1 MRKLALLLVLL
12 PALAL
17 PAGAHAQ
24 LPVGAQME
32 GVEHVGNIPVNGS
45 VGANFKGNYMFVT
58 GTVGSPKTD
67 PGLVSQANYGGLW
80 VYDVSDAENP
90 QLVTHLPVPH
100 YENEDVS
107 VGGDRLLIS
116 GDGTLGGSNLVVV
129 DISDPEAPFIEQVI
143 NMQLLD
149 EGHTATCVQDCKY
162 AWVAGGGSIAVI
174 RLDGNTQVPK
184 GATPGAQ
191 VSNGPGVNGP
201 QPVGSVTVPM
211 PVTGNVEAGDLKVY
225 REFGWSTHDVQVDEA
240 GYAWVVGGHGTIA
253 FDTRPGHYGE
263 DNLLDPTVVA
273 RTGPEALADGELSC
287 DGFNEDGTP
296 EEGCEDDGD
305 TLNDFIHHN
314 SWRPDATE
322 FKSRKD
328 KQLKQKGVKPGETVL
343 ITEEDIWSRA
353 TSATTKGGC
362 ETQGSFQT
370 WQVKQLKTTGE
381 NEATVKPLDS
391 YTTEFNEFLTDQD
404 DVEGMDLIPTNGFC
418 SSHYFDEQ
426 DGLVATAWYEQG
438 TRLLDVRDPTDI
450 KEVGYFMA
458 PDSVVWAAYWSPT
471 DPSIIY
477 VMDHQRGI
485 DVLRV
490 GEGAVAGS
498 EVSAP
503 AVPQWFRADSD
514 ARTAVA
520 APQEHPRFGYVCR
533 MR

>member
-1 MRKLALLLVLL
+1 
-12 PALAL
+12 
-17 PAGAHAQ
+17 
-24 LPVGAQME
+24 ME

-45 VGANFKGNYMFVT
+45 VGANFRDNYMFVT
-58 GTVGSPKTD
+58 GTLGSPKTD
-67 PGLVSQANYGGLW
+67 PGLTTQINYGGLW
-80 VYDVSDAENP
+80 VYDTTDAANP

-107 VGGDRLLIS
+107 IGGNRLLIS
-116 GDGTLGGSNLVVV
+116 GDGTLGGSNLIVV
-129 DISDPEAPFIEQVI
+129 DISNPEAPFIEQVI

-149 EGHTATCVQDCKY
+149 EGHTATCIQDCKY
-162 AWVAGGGSIAVI
+162 AWVAGGGSIAV
-174 RLDGNTQVPK
+174 LDLDKDAQFENPEGVPDVQVQGAESEVEVGDLGDPNKLDEEGN
-184 GATPGAQ
+184 
-191 VSNGPGVNGP
+191 P
-201 QPVGSVTVPM
+201 QP
-211 PVTGNVEAGDLKVY
+211 Y
-225 REFGWSTHDVQVDEA
+225 REFGWSTHDVQVDDA
-240 GYAWVVGGHGTIA
+240 GYAWVVGGNGTIG

-263 DNLLDPTVVA
+263 SNALTPKVVA
-273 RTGPEALADGELSC
+273 RTGPAALNDGEFTC
-287 DGFNEDGTP
+287 DGVNEDGTP

-314 SWRPDATE
+314 SWRPDADR

-328 KQLKQKGVKPGETVL
+328 GELKKKGVRPGETVL

-353 TSATTKGGC
+353 SQGTTKGGC
-362 ETQGSFQT
+362 ESQGSFQT

-381 NEATVKPLDS
+381 NESTVKPLDS
-391 YTTEFNEFLTDQD
+391 YTTEFNEAIEGD

-438 TRLLDVRDPTDI
+438 TRLLDVRNPQDI

-458 PDSVVWAAYWSPT
+458 PDSVVWASYWAPT

-490 GEGAVAGS
+490 TAGAQEGK
-498 EVSAP
+498 EVRAQ
-503 AVPQWFRADSD
+503 AVPQWFRLGESS
-514 ARTAVA
+514 ARDGVA
-520 APQEHPRFGYVCR
+520 SPEKHPLFGYVCR
-533 MR
+533 VR